1 MKINKKKLLNIILI
15 VLFLAGMT
23 IATVLLTPLITHLT
37 GDPDQFRDYINS
49 FGSLS
54 VLVFIGFQI
63 LQVVVAA
70 IPGEFVQ
77 IAGGYVF
84 GTLWGTVYSVAGI
97 LIGACIAFFFARLLG
112 VKVVNALVS
121 EKNVEK
127 FRFIINN
134 RKAEFVIFL
143 LLLIPGLP
151 KDILVYVAGLS
162 PIKPLRFFLIFIVA
176 RMPGLVGS
184 SFIGSSVQSQ
194 NYLMA
199 VIVFVVSCLLFFIGL
214 FTKDLIMS
222 KIKGS
227 GAE

>member
-1 MKINKKKLLNIILI
+1 MEANKKTILNVILVI
-15 VLFLAGMT
+15 LFLAGMT
-23 IATVLLTPLITHLT
+23 AATVLLSPIITQLT
-37 GDPDQFRDYINS
+37 GDPGQFRDYINS

-54 VLVFIGFQI
+54 ILVFIGFQI

-84 GTLWGTVYSVAGI
+84 GTFWGTVYSVAGI

-127 FRFIINN
+127 FRFIINSK
-134 RKAEFVIFL
+134 KAEFVIFL
-143 LLLIPGLP
+143 LFLIPGLP

-184 SFIGSSVQSQ
+184 SFIGSSVQKQ

-199 VIVFVVSCLLFFIGL
+199 IIVFAISCLLFFIGL
-214 FTKDLIMS
+214 FAKDLIMS
-222 KIKGS
+222 KLKGYK
-227 GAE
+227 AE